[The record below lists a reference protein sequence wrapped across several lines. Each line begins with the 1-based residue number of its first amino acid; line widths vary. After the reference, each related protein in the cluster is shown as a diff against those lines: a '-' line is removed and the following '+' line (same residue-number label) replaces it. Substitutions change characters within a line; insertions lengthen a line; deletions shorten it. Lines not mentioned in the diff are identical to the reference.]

1 MVYTDGNYEDPRL
14 NRIISIHLNDET
26 DIDFTRELVYDSERG
41 RISYEQA
48 GRIAESVFGQEYVL
62 REDYGVRGTAREWT
76 EGGTYRERG
85 EADRGN
91 RGGRRYS
98 LNTSAYHQS
107 IAEDLADQ
115 LLGDDGALQKVYDTF
130 MKVAGEKGIAVDVQ
144 HEKFSINPDVYN
156 LNREQYNKWGWATR
170 NNVLTP
176 NELDQIESRSR
187 KDFGGQNP
195 GIETADGFW
204 ALPVGNVSGIDNVIA
219 VTDRNLG
226 NQDIARV
233 YRIDS
238 MYEDDL
244 DIVRRLIYATEE
256 TYGKDAS
263 RACAAL
269 LGTGVVNFYDREDYL
284 NLYEERRRLGSE
296 RNNGGKNGGRFES
309 LQERKRRIGELDNDD
324 AYSLNSS
331 AYHQSIAE
339 DLADQLIGTEGNAES
354 IASVLAGID
363 SRLWRDHRQYRR
375 TGDTTTADRN
385 PIEILSDLTRS
396 ISVGYNPGGS
406 MSNGNRRLP
415 RAVRGFYDERARS
428 ITTQQRGGRPRHGA
442 A

>member
-1 MVYTDGNYEDPRL
+1 MVYTDGNYEDPRI

-41 RISYEQA
+41 KISYEQA

-130 MKVAGEKGIAVDVQ
+130 MKVAGEKGIAVEGQ
-144 HEKFSINPDVYN
+144 QERFSINPDVYN
-156 LNREQYNKWGWATR
+156 LDREQYNKWGWATR

-339 DLADQLIGTEGNAES
+339 DLADQLIGNEGNAAS
-354 IASVLAGID
+354 IASA
-363 SRLWRDHRQYRR
+363 
-375 TGDTTTADRN
+375 
-385 PIEILSDLTRS
+385 
-396 ISVGYNPGGS
+396 
-406 MSNGNRRLP
+406 MS
-415 RAVRGFYDERARS
+415 
-428 ITTQQRGGRPRHGA
+428 
-442 A
+442 